1 MIGVFSEDAN
11 EITYLLNKVK
21 LIEKKQFGE
30 MVLYVAVLNNT
41 KFVIADSGYCKVNIG
56 AAAAL
61 AHYLY
66 KLDHIIG
73 VGDCGCLRSR
83 GANPGDVAIAETSR
97 QYDVDYSAI
106 GYQPSL
112 VVGLSQPQYPA
123 DEALVALAQEQ
134 ATALEIPFIV
144 SNFGS
149 ADRFLAD
156 GDEFYGLSQEF
167 GFDTVDT
174 ETGALGEFA
183 FINSIPYVYVK
194 GVSNFGD
201 ADAAA
206 MYEEYRHMAYEAA
219 CKVVYQM
226 LNVLTG
232 GGGGCTCTGGDPMS
246 IPINISTYTE
256 MTKTQI
262 FEMLAI
268 TPIARL
274 CVAENGQPYAVPM
287 AFRMKVRGNSIMFC
301 LYSRAGGHKMQC
313 ITQNSKVCLEFDWMT
328 ENGVLSVVVTGK
340 AKICHGNFTAAC
352 NKDLS
357 AIEVTADSITGRIYP
372 LC

>member
-1 MIGVFSEDAN
+1 MIGVFTEDAN

-30 MVLYVAVLNNT
+30 MILYVAVLNNT
-41 KFVIADSGYCKVNIG
+41 KFVIADSGFCKVNIG

-66 KLDHIIG
+66 KLDQIIG
-73 VGDCGCLRSR
+73 VGDCGCMQSR

-97 QYDVDYSAI
+97 QYDVDFSAI

-123 DEALVALAQEQ
+123 DEALVSLAQQQ
-134 ATALEIPFIV
+134 ATALAIPFIV

-156 GDEFYGLSQEF
+156 GETFYALSQEF
-167 GFDTVDT
+167 GFDTVDA

-194 GVSNFGD
+194 GVSNYGD
-201 ADAAA
+201 TDAPA
-206 MYEEYRHMAYEAA
+206 MYREYRSLAYETA

-226 LNVLTG
+226 LDVLTG
-232 GGGGCTCTGGDPMS
+232 GGGGCACTGGEVMS
-246 IPINISTYTE
+246 IPINIASYKE
-256 MTKTQI
+256 MTKTQM
-262 FEMLAI
+262 FEMLSLARI
-268 TPIARL
+268 TRL

-287 AFRMKVRGNSIMFC
+287 AFRMKVRGQSILFC
-301 LYSRAGGHKMQC
+301 LYSRAGGQKMQC
-313 ITQNSKVCLEFDWMT
+313 IKQNSKVCLEFDWST
-328 ENGVLSVVVTGK
+328 ENGVMSIVVTGK
-340 AKICHGNFTAAC
+340 AKICPGDFTASC
-352 NKDLS
+352 NKGLS
-357 AIEVTADSITGRIYP
+357 AIEVTADTMTGRIYP